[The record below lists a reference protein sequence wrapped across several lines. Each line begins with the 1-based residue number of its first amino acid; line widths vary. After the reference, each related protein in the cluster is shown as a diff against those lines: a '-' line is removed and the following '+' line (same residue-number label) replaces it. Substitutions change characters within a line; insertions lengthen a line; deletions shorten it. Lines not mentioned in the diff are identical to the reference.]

1 VSRGGGD
8 SIEELRSDMHATPR
22 DSLVVVPTYNEAGNL
37 HNLVSRILGLRRF
50 DLLLVDDNSPD
61 GTGRMANHL
70 ARAHEGRIRVL
81 HRLGKFGLGT
91 ALVQGFEEALDL
103 EYELIFQMD
112 ADLSHDPASLVH
124 MRDALL
130 DGADVVVG
138 SRYTRGGS
146 TTGWPASRQVLSQL
160 AAAYTDVMLRL
171 PLTDVT
177 GGFRGYRRAALA
189 SLDLSRIASTGYA
202 VQVELNYLCFLAGH
216 RFAEV
221 PIEFH
226 GRTWG
231 ESKMS
236 LAIILE
242 ALTSVASLR
251 LRGMAPVPGHPAP
264 SVRIPRWQTHS
275 AKTEDR

>member
-1 VSRGGGD
+1 MQGPS
-8 SIEELRSDMHATPR
+8 R

-37 HNLVSRILGLRRF
+37 HNLVSRILCLRQF
-50 DLLLVDDNSPD
+50 DVLLVDDNSPD
-61 GTGRMANHL
+61 GTGRMANNL
-70 ARAHEGRIRVL
+70 ARVHAGRIRVL

-112 ADLSHDPASLVH
+112 ADLSHEPASLLP

-138 SRYTRGGS
+138 SRYARGAA
-146 TTGWPASRQVLSQL
+146 TTGWPGSRQALSRL
-160 AAAYTDVMLRL
+160 AAAYTDVMLGL

-177 GGFRGYRRAALA
+177 GGFRGYRRQALA

-202 VQVELNYLCFLAGH
+202 VQVELNYLCFQAGH

-236 LAIILE
+236 LGIVLE
-242 ALTSVASLR
+242 ALTSVAGLR
-251 LRGMAPVPGHPAP
+251 LRGTARALRRPPPA
-264 SVRIPRWQTHS
+264 VRIPRWQMRRTDEVGDQ
-275 AKTEDR
+275 TEGGAPADG